1 MSRSA
6 EEKQTTRRYALRT
19 PLGPMICGWT
29 DGGLAVLS
37 FTTAR
42 GISKPETLS
51 GREGERGRAFLQELD
66 GYFRTGRARF
76 RTRVDLSAG
85 SEFDRSVWRALRR
98 IPAGRVRTYGE
109 VAREIGRRLAARAV
123 GGACGRN
130 PVAIVVPCHRVVAS
144 NGLGGF
150 GAGLEVKRRL
160 LGLEGVS
167 V

>member
-1 MSRSA
+1 MTASSGA
-6 EEKQTTRRYALRT
+6 QATERT
-19 PLGPMICGWT
+19 VPARLGRPC
-29 DGGLAVLS
+29 
-37 FTTAR
+37 
-42 GISKPETLS
+42 
-51 GREGERGRAFLQELD
+51 AFLREFD
-66 GYFRTGRARF
+66 GYFQAGRARF

-85 SEFDRSVWRALRR
+85 SEFDRAVWRALRR

-109 VAREIGRRLAARAV
+109 VAREVGRPRAARAV

-150 GAGLEVKRRL
+150 GAGLDVKRRL

>member
-1 MSRSA
+1 V
-6 EEKQTTRRYALRT
+6 
-19 PLGPMICGWT
+19 ICGWT
-29 DGGLAVLS
+29 DAGLARLW
-37 FTTAR
+37 FAAAR
-42 GISKPETLS
+42 EAS
-51 GREGERGRAFLQELD
+51 GVDPLGDREGERGRSFQRELD
-66 GYFRTGRARF
+66 GYFLGRRARF
-76 RTRVDLSAG
+76 RTPVDLSAG

-109 VAREIGRRLAARAV
+109 VARGVDRPGAARAV

-150 GAGLEVKRRL
+150 GAGLAVKRRL

-167 V
+167 A

>member
-1 MSRSA
+1 
-6 EEKQTTRRYALRT
+6 
-19 PLGPMICGWT
+19 MICGWT
-29 DGGLAVLS
+29 DAGLAGLQ
-37 FTTAR
+37 FATAR
-42 GISKPETLS
+42 EAAGLAPLG
-51 GREGERGRAFLQELD
+51 GREGERGCAFLRELD

-85 SEFDRSVWRALRR
+85 SEFDRSVWRALLR
-98 IPAGRVRTYGE
+98 IQAGRVRTYGE
-109 VAREIGRRLAARAV
+109 VAREVGRPGAARAV

-150 GAGLEVKRRL
+150 GAGLDVKRRL